1 MLVVQCSWI
10 ILFAIQEGI
19 FQFETRDYPV
29 WSRFLQSQGR
39 LRYSALPKLGPSNLM
54 WMEERD
60 ESRPADIEGALHNYK
75 RKCCLC
81 FLRAWK

>member
-1 MLVVQCSWI
+1 
-10 ILFAIQEGI
+10 
-19 FQFETRDYPV
+19 
-29 WSRFLQSQGR
+29 
-39 LRYSALPKLGPSNLM
+39 M

-81 FLRAWK
+81 FSKSMEVKDLNQAEVFAILETLKDLFARFFK